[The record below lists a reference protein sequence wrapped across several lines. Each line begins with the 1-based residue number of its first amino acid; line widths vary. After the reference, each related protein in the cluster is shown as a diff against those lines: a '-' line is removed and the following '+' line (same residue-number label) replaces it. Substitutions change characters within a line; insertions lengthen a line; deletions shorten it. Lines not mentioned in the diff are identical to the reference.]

1 MRIKER
7 IGRHTSELRRTVG
20 FLCEVRQHLR
30 RFAAGWHDAVV
41 HGQVEQ
47 PGASAPDL
55 KASVPESRF
64 LEIAADPKD
73 AAPFEAAFGKG
84 GAAVLVR
91 PDGYADLTTAI
102 SAAADHVAAYH
113 RKWFCGAADARS

>member
-1 MRIKER
+1 LVITLERRKRSAEHDGLRGAACDYQDRPLDGVDRLPRLRIKER

-47 PGASAPDL
+47 PGASGQD
-55 KASVPESRF
+55 
-64 LEIAADPKD
+64 
-73 AAPFEAAFGKG
+73 GG
-84 GAAVLVR
+84 GAAQAFR
-91 PDGYADLTTAI
+91 RATIG
-102 SAAADHVAAYH
+102 
-113 RKWFCGAADARS
+113 G